1 MDAHEIE
8 FERQRRL
15 APRGPAV
22 RGFWIVGEPE
32 EPCRPGSRWTAVDAW
47 FRNPLGNAL
56 LIANLLVIAR
66 AIVSESLLE
75 TGFSGGI
82 AGSGRIWPGLQ
93 IAEAFLGGL
102 YVLAS
107 APSWMVVNT
116 VCALGLPV
124 LELVDFSTRTDV
136 GLALFVV
143 VNSLQW
149 LAIGNGW
156 PRFAMVVKAAFC
168 LGSQNASDSIV
179 PKAASPRML
188 DPAFVTPIGSPLE
201 DVLENTNRVAV
212 GFDRRVEH
220 ASVSATHG

>member
-1 MDAHEIE
+1 M
-8 FERQRRL
+8 
-15 APRGPAV
+15 
-22 RGFWIVGEPE
+22 RGFWIVGEPD
-32 EPCRPGSRWTAVDAW
+32 EPRRPGSRWTAVDVW
-47 FRNPLGNAL
+47 FRNRLGNAL
-56 LIANLLVIAR
+56 LIANLLVIGR
-66 AIVSESLLE
+66 AIVSGSLLE
-75 TGFSGGI
+75 AGFTAGG

-93 IAEAFLGGL
+93 LAETFLGGL

-116 VCALGLPV
+116 VCALGMPV

-143 VNSLQW
+143 VNSFQW

-156 PRFAMVVKAAFC
+156 PRFAKAVKDAFC
-168 LGSQNASDSIV
+168 LGSHDASDSIV

-188 DPAFVTPIGSPLE
+188 DSAFVTPIGSPLE
-201 DVLENTNRVAV
+201 DVLENANRVAV

-220 ASVSATHG
+220 ASVTAAHR